1 MSPGPVDRLERAEQ
15 RDLDVQLFELGR
27 RDRRETRIG
36 RPGGDRAARHDGA
49 ERLVRLDV
57 ADAATQLAAVVQRHE
72 RAARLLQHGGLAG
85 HVRRRNADVRRE
97 RFARELQQQLAIV
110 VGRHAGENRRVN
122 AELAER
128 AEKFLAFFSA
138 VSAASAFDL
147 LVHILQSGAHARSP
161 RSKVPNAAAR

>member
-1 MSPGPVDRLERAEQ
+1 MIGGKRGSVVPAATAQ
-15 RDLDVQLFELGR
+15 RGT
-27 RDRRETRIG
+27 TR
-36 RPGGDRAARHDGA
+36 A

-72 RAARLLQHGGLAG
+72 RAARLLQHGSLAG

-97 RFARELQQQLAIV
+97 RFARELQEQLAIV

-122 AELAER
+122 AELAKR
-128 AEKFLAFFSA
+128 AEKFLAFSLAVIVARRSTCLFTFSRA
-138 VSAASAFDL
+138 VPY
-147 LVHILQSGAHARSP
+147 ARSP